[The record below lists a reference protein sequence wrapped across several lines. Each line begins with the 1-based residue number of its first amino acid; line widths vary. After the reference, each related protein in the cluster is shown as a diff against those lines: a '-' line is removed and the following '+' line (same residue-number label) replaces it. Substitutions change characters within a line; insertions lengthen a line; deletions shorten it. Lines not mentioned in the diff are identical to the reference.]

1 MLASLNGMYAK
12 MLCAAGSSSRSG
24 GLKLLCMLCRL
35 DTHMCMLNN
44 AKAVLSKRIEQ
55 MPEEGLLL
63 LLEETFPYV
72 SRTSSCFPKLI
83 ELTHPVHLAATCLW
97 DVPVQTWHLG
107 MPSVLACF

>member
-1 MLASLNGMYAK
+1 MLHHNLDVSICNSELIWLGTQNK
-12 MLCAAGSSSRSG
+12 IVCV
-24 GLKLLCMLCRL
+24 LCRL

-72 SRTSSCFPKLI
+72 STSLLDNSP
-83 ELTHPVHLAATCLW
+83 
-97 DVPVQTWHLG
+97 
-107 MPSVLACF
+107 